1 MAIRVKN
8 IYRSRLTT
16 LYLCVSVLII
26 FSVSFRVTPWLP
38 LASPSATFASA
49 KTLSKLTSLLSAQAA
64 LDYGARVAYLAE
76 KETGCK
82 ALKDIRI

>member
-1 MAIRVKN
+1 MIIRVSEKSIN
-8 IYRSRLTT
+8 
-16 LYLCVSVLII
+16 
-26 FSVSFRVTPWLP
+26 SVSFCVLLWLTPWLP